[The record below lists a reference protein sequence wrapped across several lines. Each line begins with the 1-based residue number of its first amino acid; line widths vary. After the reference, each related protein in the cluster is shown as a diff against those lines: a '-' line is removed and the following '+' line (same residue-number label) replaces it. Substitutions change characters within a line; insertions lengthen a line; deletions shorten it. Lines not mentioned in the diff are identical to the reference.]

1 MFCIKNHIIS
11 ALMISQ
17 LTIYC
22 AISSAQQHSV
32 GFSGG
37 YNTGKFFN
45 FSKNDDYDTKYH
57 LKSGFSV
64 ASFYEAKMDSISNF
78 RVELQYR
85 FQNADM
91 AIDYNAGHASFYKN
105 LNYSFHL
112 LNLNLLYAFEIV
124 NRKSFKINIVLGPT
138 LSFVTNIRARGNGWD
153 YQQVTQVDTLGN
165 PVSSITTQDWEK
177 NERNSKDLSMFN
189 IGVDLGL
196 DFIIPVRDQLD
207 FLIQNK
213 YNIIINNILKLDNI
227 KPTSLFTGSLQLG
240 IRYKLKGS

>member
-1 MFCIKNHIIS
+1 
-11 ALMISQ
+11 
-17 LTIYC
+17 
-22 AISSAQQHSV
+22 
-32 GFSGG
+32 
-37 YNTGKFFN
+37 
-45 FSKNDDYDTKYH
+45 
-57 LKSGFSV
+57 
-64 ASFYEAKMDSISNF
+64 MDSISNF

-91 AIDYNAGHASFYKN
+91 EIDYNAGHASFYKN

-112 LNLNLLYAFEIV
+112 LNLNLLYAFEII
-124 NRKSFKINIVLGPT
+124 NKKSFKINIVLGPT

-165 PVSSITTQDWEK
+165 PVSFLTTQDWEK

-196 DFIIPVRDQLD
+196 DFIIPVHDQLD

-227 KPTSLFTGSLQLG
+227 QPTSLFTGSFQLG
-240 IRYKLKGS
+240 IRYNLKGS